1 MLQAS
6 NNSVVTFSPVPGSPF
21 EISPFNDSFSFADFN
36 NDGSVDK
43 AVVQTIQTSFD
54 GISFTNTTNVSVFL
68 GDELGE
74 FSSNPS
80 FTTQLE
86 GFGQTIKTGNFD
98 GDGNLDL
105 AVQTNVFNSDS
116 NTSANQNT
124 LTLLLGNGDGVFNL
138 DQEVPLGEDASNV
151 TVADVNNDGLSD
163 LQIQE
168 FPVFPLL
175 PFPEIDPPGEPISGD
190 DPLPVEPIPS
200 EPPLF
205 PPFPESSTV
214 EVLLRDEN
222 GFNPA
227 PGSPFEIDNF
237 NPISFGDFNNDGSLD
252 KAIIETIFDQT
263 SLTDTTNVSVFLGNQ
278 SGEFSSDASFKTQFD
293 GFTNTIQ
300 TGNFDGDGNLDLA
313 VQTTVFN
320 LDNSI
325 YSSQSTLSLLL
336 GNGEGDFSLDQGVD
350 LGDNSVFTTIT
361 DANNDGLE
369 DLEISTSSFNANVD
383 ILFGDEQGNFVPG
396 TEIELQDSSPV
407 AAGDLNSDGIPDLVV
422 FNSFPENRSI
432 QIFSG
437 NEDGE
442 FEESSSVPLNEDFQ
456 FINEIDVVD
465 LNGDSS
471 LDIVIKED
479 NPPYF
484 PGSNSIN
491 RSSVLLGNGTGEF
504 NSPST
509 PIEVLSGKASTI
521 GDFNGDG
528 NFDLVTERNSYN
540 SYSADLQ
547 TSVLF
552 GTGEGEFSGSR
563 DVDVENPKFF
573 ASADIDGD
581 GNLDLLAVTSEAD
594 PNGFFLFQDSLEV
607 FLGDGT
613 GNLEFQQTIALNES
627 VSELIVGDFNGDGQ
641 FDAALNSYNSSGF
654 SPNNQI
660 TVLLGDEQGNLNPAE
675 NSPFQ
680 RNGFGSFT
688 LADFNGDGN
697 LDLAQPNSSLV
708 QEVSVLLNQG
718 DNSDD
723 NNNDDDDDNN
733 DDVLIGTSGD
743 DSLVGSTEND
753 VIEGLEGDDFL
764 SGDLGNDL
772 ISGGDGADLIRGDL
786 NDRSPGGSDGGNDT
800 LIGGTG
806 NDQVSGKGGDDELF
820 GGEGEDQLFGDD
832 GDDLLRG
839 GLGNDTLTGDDS
851 SGGEGMDTF
860 VLAEGE
866 GIDTIV
872 DFQLG
877 IDLIGLAEEI
887 TADQLSIT
895 ANGNNT
901 EIGLSGETLAILNG
915 VETPDFIALDPF
927 IQL

>member
-21 EISPFNDSFSFADFN
+21 EIDNFNPISFADFN

-43 AVVQTIQTSFD
+43 AVVETIFD
-54 GISFTNTTNVSVFL
+54 DTSFTNTTNVSVFL

-80 FTTQLE
+80 FTTEFE
-86 GFGQTIKTGNFD
+86 GFGQTIQTGNFD

-105 AVQTNVFNSDS
+105 ALQRNVLNSDDDIFS
-116 NTSANQNT
+116 SQNT
-124 LTLLLGNGDGVFNL
+124 LTLLLGNGGGDFSL
-138 DQEVPLGEDASNV
+138 DQEVALGENASNI

-175 PFPEIDPPGEPISGD
+175 PSPVVDSPSEPISGDDSLPVEPISSEPISSD

-200 EPPLF
+200 EPSLLPI
-205 PPFPESSTV
+205 PESSSV

-222 GFNPA
+222 GFTPV

-237 NPISFGDFNNDGSLD
+237 NPISFGDFNNDGSVD
-252 KAIIETIFDQT
+252 KAITEIIFDET
-263 SLTDTTNVSVFLGNQ
+263 SLTDTTNISVFLGNQ
-278 SGEFSSDASFKTQFD
+278 SGEFSSDASFTTQFD
-293 GFTNTIQ
+293 GFAGILQ

-313 VQTTVFN
+313 IQTTVFN
-320 LDNSI
+320 FDNST

-336 GNGEGDFSLDQGVD
+336 GNGAGDFSLDQGVD
-350 LGDNSVFTTIT
+350 LGENVNNVIVT

-369 DLEISTSSFNANVD
+369 DLEISTSSFNATLD
-383 ILFGDEQGNFVPG
+383 ILFGDEQGNFAPG
-396 TEIELQDSSPV
+396 TEIELESSSPV
-407 AAGDLNSDGIPDLVV
+407 AAGDMNGDDIPDLVF
-422 FNSFPENRSI
+422 FNSFPGNRSI

-437 NEDGE
+437 NENGE

-456 FINEIDVVD
+456 YLNEIDVVD
-465 LNGDSS
+465 LNGDGS

-479 NPPYF
+479 NGFYF
-484 PGSNSIN
+484 PANNSVN
-491 RSSVLLGNGTGEF
+491 RSSVLLGDGTGEF

-509 PIEVLSGKASTI
+509 PIEVLSGKPSTV

-528 NFDLVTERNSYN
+528 NFDLVTVRNSYN
-540 SYSADLQ
+540 SYSANLQ

-563 DVDVENPKFF
+563 DVNVENPKFF
-573 ASADIDGD
+573 KSADIDGD
-581 GNLDLLAVTSEAD
+581 GNLDLLAVTSQTD

-613 GNLEFQQTIALNES
+613 GNLELQQTIALNES

-641 FDAALNSYNSSGF
+641 FDAALNSDNFFDYYPSS
-654 SPNNQI
+654 QI

-697 LDLAQPNSSLV
+697 LDLAQPDSSYT

-723 NNNDDDDDNN
+723 DNN
-733 DDVLIGTSGD
+733 DDNDGDNDDSDDDVLVGTSGD
-743 DSLVGSTEND
+743 DTLVGSTEDD
-753 VIEGLEGDDFL
+753 VIEGLEGDDVL
-764 SGDLGNDL
+764 AGELGNDL
-772 ISGGDGADLIRGDL
+772 ISGGDG
-786 NDRSPGGSDGGNDT
+786 
-800 LIGGTG
+800 
-806 NDQVSGKGGDDELF
+806 
-820 GGEGEDQLFGDD
+820 
-832 GDDLLRG
+832 DDLLRG
-839 GLGNDTLTGDDS
+839 GLGSDTLTGDDS
-851 SGGEGMDTF
+851 SGGEGMDRF

-872 DFQLG
+872 DFELG
-877 IDLIGLAEEI
+877 IDLIGLTEEI

-895 ANGNNT
+895 ANGNDT
-901 EIGLSGETLAILNG
+901 EISLGDNVLAILSG
-915 VETPDFIALDPF
+915 VNTPDFIALDPF

>member
-21 EISPFNDSFSFADFN
+21 EIDNFNPISFADFN

-43 AVVQTIQTSFD
+43 AVVETIFD
-54 GISFTNTTNVSVFL
+54 DTSFTNTINVSIFL

-74 FSSNPS
+74 FSSNSS
-80 FTTQLE
+80 FTTELN
-86 GFGQTIKTGNFD
+86 GFGQTIQTGNFD

-105 AVQTNVFNSDS
+105 AVQRNVFNSDS
-116 NTSANQNT
+116 EIYTNQNT
-124 LTLLLGNGDGVFNL
+124 LTLLLGNGDGDFNL
-138 DQEVPLGEDASNV
+138 DQEVDLGENASNI

-175 PFPEIDPPGEPISGD
+175 PSPVVDPPA
-190 DPLPVEPIPS
+190 EPIPS
-200 EPPLF
+200 ERSL
-205 PPFPESSTV
+205 PFPESSTV

-222 GFNPA
+222 GFTPV

-237 NPISFGDFNNDGSLD
+237 NPISFADFNNDGSVD
-252 KAIIETIFDQT
+252 KAVTETIFDQT
-263 SLTDTTNVSVFLGNQ
+263 SFTNKTNVSVFLGNQ
-278 SGEFSSDASFKTQFD
+278 SGEFSSDASFTTQFD
-293 GFTNTIQ
+293 GFAGILK

-320 LDNSI
+320 SDPYT

-336 GNGEGDFSLDQGVD
+336 GDGEGDFSLDQNVD
-350 LGDNSVFTTIT
+350 LGENVNNVIVA

-369 DLEISTSSFNANVD
+369 DLEISTSSFNATLD
-383 ILFGDEQGNFVPG
+383 ILFGDEQGNFAPG
-396 TEIELQDSSPV
+396 TEIELEDSSPV
-407 AAGDLNSDGIPDLVV
+407 AAGDINSDGIPDLVV
-422 FNSFPENRSI
+422 IDGFPGNRSI
-432 QIFSG
+432 QILSG
-437 NEDGE
+437 NENGE
-442 FEESSSVPLNEDFQ
+442 FEESSTIPLNEDFQ
-456 FINEIDVVD
+456 YLNEIDVVD
-465 LNGDSS
+465 LNGDGS
-471 LDIVIKED
+471 LDIVVKED

-484 PGSNSIN
+484 PANSSVN
-491 RSSVLLGNGTGEF
+491 RSSVLLGDGTGEF

-509 PIEVLSGKASTI
+509 PIEVLSGKPSTV

-528 NFDLVTERNSYN
+528 NFDLVIERNSYN
-540 SYSADLQ
+540 SYSANLQ

-563 DVDVENPKFF
+563 DVNVENPKLFK
-573 ASADIDGD
+573 SADIDGD

-594 PNGFFLFQDSLEV
+594 PNNSFLFEDSLEV

-613 GNLEFQQTIALNES
+613 GNLELQQTIALNES
-627 VSELIVGDFNGDGQ
+627 VSDLIVGDFNGDGQ
-641 FDAALNSYNSSGF
+641 FDAAVNSYNFVDYYSNS
-654 SPNNQI
+654 QI

-680 RNGFGSFT
+680 RYGFGSFA
-688 LADFNGDGN
+688 LADFNADGN
-697 LDLAQPNSSLV
+697 LDLAQPNSSFT
-708 QEVSVLLNQG
+708 QQVSVLLNQG

-723 NNNDDDDDNN
+723 DDNNDDDDSD
-733 DDVLIGTSGD
+733 DDVLVGTSED
-743 DSLVGSTEND
+743 DTVVGSTEDD
-753 VIEGLEGDDFL
+753 VIEGLEGDDVL
-764 SGDLGNDL
+764 AGDLGNDL
-772 ISGGDGADLIRGDL
+772 IEGGDGADIIRGDL

-806 NDQVSGKGGDDELF
+806 DDRIGDKGGNDELF

-851 SGGEGMDTF
+851 SGGEGVDTF

-872 DFQLG
+872 DFELG

-901 EIGLSGETLAILNG
+901 EISLASDVLAILNG
-915 VETPDFIALDPF
+915 VDASDFIAEDPF
-927 IQL
+927 VQI